1 MHHHSYHHQ
10 IPITN
15 IYHYH
20 RIHHRSLS
28 CCSHLDHKHHS
39 STIDHILLLQMN
51 WLQVFIIS
59 LLALNPLEAVAA
71 AARFEDTKSD
81 NALIVMYLCGTSI
94 DTMHSLL
101 RLVQCIDQ
109 YLRTVYRITYIIQS
123 MAVDRLEISIIMTK
137 FRRYEI
143 GSIFIILYRNS
154 KIRKIVK

>member
-1 MHHHSYHHQ
+1 MIYTHSYVTFYGNIHS
-10 IPITN
+10 INIILLTSSSIRKITTN
-15 IYHYH
+15 I
-20 RIHHRSLS
+20 IAAL
-28 CCSHLDHKHHS
+28 
-39 STIDHILLLQMN
+39 STIYFYYKWIDCKYLS
-51 WLQVFIIS
+51 FS

-71 AARFEDTKSD
+71 AARFEYTKSD
-81 NALIVMYLCGTSI
+81 NALIVIYLCGTSI
-94 DTMHSLL
+94 DTLHSLL

-123 MAVDRLEISIIMTK
+123 MAVELLEISIIMTK